1 MCGVKT
7 YATLD
12 KENVLLENKTTEREY
27 QKQLIILRL
36 LVRQTI
42 KDIEFSGSKRV
53 AKCKAWKN

>member
-36 LVRQTI
+36 LVRRQTI
-42 KDIEFSGSKRV
+42 KGL
-53 AKCKAWKN
+53 